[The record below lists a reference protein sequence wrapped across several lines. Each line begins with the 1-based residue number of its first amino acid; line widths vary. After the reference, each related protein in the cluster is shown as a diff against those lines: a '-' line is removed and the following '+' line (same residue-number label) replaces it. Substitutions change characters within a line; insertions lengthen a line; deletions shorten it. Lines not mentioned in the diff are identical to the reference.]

1 MIDGTRYQ
9 FRLWRLQKKKRSLR
23 ALYAAHTEALEV
35 RWRADDPGPEKRLKE
50 LQDLTDLEIHEV
62 MLVDEQISRLQTTY
76 LLEQAERY
84 LLPRP
89 PFKTDTEDAAWERA
103 NLSLQHHLKDIAI
116 AELRAVVRR
125 EKKER
130 GERWKSWIPLLT
142 GLAGAIIGLISVL
155 KK

>member
-76 LLEQAERY
+76 LLEQAER
-84 LLPRP
+84 
-89 PFKTDTEDAAWERA
+89 
-103 NLSLQHHLKDIAI
+103 
-116 AELRAVVRR
+116 
-125 EKKER
+125 
-130 GERWKSWIPLLT
+130 
-142 GLAGAIIGLISVL
+142 
-155 KK
+155 